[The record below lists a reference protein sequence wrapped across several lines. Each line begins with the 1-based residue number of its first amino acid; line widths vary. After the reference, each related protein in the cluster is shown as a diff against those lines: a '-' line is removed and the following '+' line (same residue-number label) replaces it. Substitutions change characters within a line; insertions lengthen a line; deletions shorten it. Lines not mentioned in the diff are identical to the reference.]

1 MKINLQQLVVFTTE
15 TLAIPLPSSLSQRR
29 INIVQVELR
38 ELLTSAVL
46 ELEWQ
51 ASHFCHLHPVT
62 RCTIFSLS
70 CLHFK
75 GNFWCPGFF
84 FFY

>member
-1 MKINLQQLVVFTTE
+1 MKINWQQLVVFTTE

-29 INIVQVELR
+29 IYIVEVELR
-38 ELLTSAVL
+38 QLLTSAVL

-51 ASHFCHLHPVT
+51 ASRFCHLYPLT

-75 GNFWCPGFF
+75 VKFWCPGFF
-84 FFY
+84 Y